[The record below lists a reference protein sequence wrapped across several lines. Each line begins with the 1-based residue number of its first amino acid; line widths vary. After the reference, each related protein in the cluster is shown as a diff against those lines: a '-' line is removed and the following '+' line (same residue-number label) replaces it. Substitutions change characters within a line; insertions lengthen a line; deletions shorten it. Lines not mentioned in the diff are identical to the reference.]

1 MPTRSEVTAFQDSL
15 NVVSQAAQDEVQQ
28 VFESL
33 DWDTPDTALRQLRA
47 AVQEI
52 VPRYAD
58 ATVSLSAQWVEDQLG
73 LPAELPK
80 VMHKRYIGRRLKWS
94 TAKAFEGDIVQA
106 LETTLQVIDHMV
118 SGPGKKTISE
128 SCRKHGVRW
137 ARVPRGSTTCRFCLM
152 LASRGYVYESAEKA
166 GRVDQF
172 HTSCD
177 CVIVPEDGIRP
188 AGYDPDALYKEWQ
201 RLEAEAAATDADNSA
216 V

>member
-1 MPTRSEVTAFQDSL
+1 M
-15 NVVSQAAQDEVQQ
+15 
-28 VFESL
+28 
-33 DWDTPDTALRQLRA
+33 
-47 AVQEI
+47 
-52 VPRYAD
+52 
-58 ATVSLSAQWVEDQLG
+58 
-73 LPAELPK
+73 
-80 VMHKRYIGRRLKWS
+80 
-94 TAKAFEGDIVQA
+94 QA